1 MMLTGCSDAD
11 SNGSKNRTTTSTTA
25 VSEEVSSSA
34 ETTTTSAPQDSSS
47 ETETTTKQTEVTTT
61 TTPEPDSSE
70 PEPETKAVSDIK
82 CDSSRISSAQF
93 GVDVS
98 YPDGWEVKSYEL
110 KDDKPSQTAATVFN
124 DDLGVSST
132 VELIVFDDGKKVSC
146 DDYLEKLKQAYT
158 ELTAPDEGDPM
169 SVSDVTIDEGEAG
182 KAKTIHLSYTQ
193 RGVKSY
199 IYTFVFGS
207 ESRENS
213 FLQFTYAFS
222 DSDNTEHIKTALEEM
237 MSR

>member
-47 ETETTTKQTEVTTT
+47 ETETTTKQTEATT
-61 TTPEPDSSE
+61 TTPEPDSS
-70 PEPETKAVSDIK
+70 EPETKAVSDIK